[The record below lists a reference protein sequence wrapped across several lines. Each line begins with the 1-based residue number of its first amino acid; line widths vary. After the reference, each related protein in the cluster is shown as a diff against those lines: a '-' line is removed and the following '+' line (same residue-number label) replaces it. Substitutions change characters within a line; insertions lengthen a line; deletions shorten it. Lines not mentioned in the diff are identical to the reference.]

1 MEFRSVKLFNLHID
15 YIFWMSLYETYNI
28 EFSSARMHFKKARNN
43 ANSYFDESFY
53 LPPPPPPPI
62 IGIPL

>member
-28 EFSSARMHFKKARNN
+28 EFSSARMHIKKVRNN

-53 LPPPPPPPI
+53 LPPQLLVSPSN
-62 IGIPL
+62 